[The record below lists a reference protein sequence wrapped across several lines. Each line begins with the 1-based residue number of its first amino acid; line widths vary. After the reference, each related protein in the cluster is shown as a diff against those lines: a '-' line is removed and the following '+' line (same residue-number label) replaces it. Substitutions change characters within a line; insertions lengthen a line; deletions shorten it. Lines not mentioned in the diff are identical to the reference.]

1 LIFLA
6 QAVFCVHGNEHLGY
20 TREREFV
27 EFWEIVRVWRKPLF
41 HAVS

>member
-1 LIFLA
+1 MDLGEPVFNDEDLIFLA

-27 EFWEIVRVWRKPLF
+27 EF
-41 HAVS
+41 